1 MGGEGKVK
9 SYSRVLNL
17 SDWKLGEM
25 EIGKSE
31 ELIAVTHNGKIH
43 SEPVEFLV
51 SKSVRELTVWQ
62 EGWD

>member
-31 ELIAVTHNGKIH
+31 ELTAVTHSGKIH
-43 SEPVEFLV
+43 SEPVVFPV
-51 SKSVRELTVWQ
+51 SKSVREWTIWQ
-62 EGWD
+62 EG